1 MLFRSERFW
10 KKHHYYDK
18 GGVVK
23 PLLRDKGGILPP
35 GVNLVNNATGR
46 NEYVVPPNVTDALMN
61 GNVGGGDTYI
71 NVELS
76 VDDLAG
82 LQSALQFVEMLKR
95 DKKTERVRTRMTAKS
110 GEVNA

>member
-1 MLFRSERFW
+1 
-10 KKHHYYDK
+10 
-18 GGVVK
+18 
-23 PLLRDKGGILPP
+23 
-35 GVNLVNNATGR
+35 
-46 NEYVVPPNVTDALMN
+46 MN